1 LIAAKSELGS
11 WTKVQAVTGIPRA
24 TLSNVKAGR
33 TPAADV
39 ADRVEATL
47 PPSDPA

>member
-1 LIAAKSELGS
+1 LNAAKSELGS
-11 WTKVQAVTGIPRA
+11 WSKVQELTGIPRA
-24 TLSNVKAGR
+24 TLSNVKGGR

-47 PPSDPA
+47 PPRDPA